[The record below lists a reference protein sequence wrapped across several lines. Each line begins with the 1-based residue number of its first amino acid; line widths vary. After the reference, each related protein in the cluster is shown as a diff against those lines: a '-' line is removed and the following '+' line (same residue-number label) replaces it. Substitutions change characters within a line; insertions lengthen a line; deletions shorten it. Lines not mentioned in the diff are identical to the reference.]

1 MNLNNNKREK
11 SNKLLPSDFYY
22 DKFGNMV
29 FTEEYHIRRG
39 VCCGSGCRHCPFD
52 PTHIK
57 GNRNI
62 HASIK
67 K

>member
-1 MNLNNNKREK
+1 MDLNNNKREK

-29 FTEEYHIRRG
+29 FTEEYHIKRG
-39 VCCGSGCRHCPFD
+39 ICCGSGCKHCAFD
-52 PTHIK
+52 PVHIK
-57 GNRNI
+57 GNRKI
-62 HASIK
+62 HTSIK